1 MMTWMLVIF
10 GGTFAGMNILIEI
23 INREPFRKVDSD
35 FALNLKKAS
44 VTFVTR
50 FVRINSVREK
60 ELQEKLIKAHLP
72 DQAKEYL
79 AIGYLKM
86 LPLACL
92 AVFLFVNRNFLQG
105 TILVLMA
112 YVVNNRHRKRLDQKV
127 IQIERMNTAELPEL
141 MSYITNSLR
150 LDKDITKIIES
161 YTAYANPYLNS
172 ELKHLVADLK
182 TGNIDEALLSFD
194 LHMNIP
200 HLSNFLSAI
209 RATLAGEYQ
218 ENVLES
224 ITLDMED
231 FENER
236 AKKRAAEIPG
246 KIGRAIM
253 IVISAMI
260 GFDLFVLF
268 YSVYIGVNNII

>member
-10 GGTFAGMNILIEI
+10 GGTFAGMYFLIEI
-23 INREPFRKVDSD
+23 VNREPFRSVNTN
-35 FALNLKKAS
+35 FALNIKKFS
-44 VTFVTR
+44 VAFVTR
-50 FVRINSVREK
+50 FVRINSVHEK
-60 ELQEKLIKAHLP
+60 ELQEKLLRAHFP
-72 DQAKEYL
+72 DQVKEYL

-86 LPLACL
+86 FPLACL
-92 AVFLFVNRNFLQG
+92 AVFLLANRNFLQG
-105 TILVLMA
+105 TILILIA

-194 LHMNIP
+194 LRMNIP
-200 HLSNFLSAI
+200 HLSNFLGAI

-268 YSVYIGVNNII
+268 YSVYLGVNNII

>member
-10 GGTFAGMNILIEI
+10 AGTFAGLNILIDI
-23 INREPFRKVDSD
+23 VNREPFRKVDS
-35 FALNLKKAS
+35 AIILNIKKTV
-44 VTFVTR
+44 VTLMTR
-50 FVRINSVREK
+50 LVRVNTIQEK
-60 ELQEKLIKAHLP
+60 ELQEKLKKAHYSY
-72 DQAKEYL
+72 QVKEYI

-86 LPLACL
+86 IPLACL
-92 AVFLFVNRNFLQG
+92 AVFLLVNRNFLQG
-105 TILVLMA
+105 TILILLA
-112 YVVNNRHRKRLDQKV
+112 YVVNNRHRKQLDREV
-127 IQIERMNTAELPEL
+127 LQIERTNTAELPEL

-150 LDKDITKIIES
+150 IDKDVAKIIES

-194 LHMNIP
+194 LRMNIP
-200 HLSNFLSAI
+200 HLSNFISAI

-246 KIGRAIM
+246 KINKAIM
-253 IVISAMI
+253 IVLSAMI

-268 YSVYIGVNNII
+268 YSVYVGVNNIV